1 MVDTFGKQSAIS
13 VLNRPVITLK
23 AGPGQLELRILPIL
37 MLVVFLPILLRL
49 GLWQLDRAAFRQQAM
64 NEFERAA
71 KSPAVHLEHESVLT
85 SAPFVNVKL
94 QGTVQWR
101 TQYLLDNQVHN
112 TVTGYEVLAPV
123 LYAPG
128 KVVLVSRG
136 WVPALPPPLV
146 QTPPASMQFDDM
158 VTVEGL
164 AVSVNRPASVIKDN
178 SNVWPRIIQRED
190 FDAIASEL
198 GAEVLPRVIQPHT
211 LNWGYRKIWK
221 PARRGPLVNYGY
233 AAQWFGMA
241 MLLTAGVFAMSWKRR

>member
-1 MVDTFGKQSAIS
+1 MVDANGKQTAIP
-13 VLNRPVITLK
+13 VLNRPLLTLN
-23 AGPGQLELRILPIL
+23 AGPGRLQLRLLPL
-37 MLVVFLPILLRL
+37 LTLLVFLPLLLRL
-49 GLWQLDRAAFRQQAM
+49 GLWQLDRAASRQQAM

-71 KSPAVHLEHESVLT
+71 NTPAVHIEDESVLT
-85 SAPFVNVKL
+85 SEPFVNVKL

-136 WVPALPPPLV
+136 WVPALPPPSV
-146 QTPPASMQFDDM
+146 QTPLASMRLDDR
-158 VTVEGL
+158 VNVEGL
-164 AVSVNRPASVIKDN
+164 AVTVQRATSVVANDN
-178 SNVWPRIIQRED
+178 NTWPRVIQQED
-190 FDAIASEL
+190 FDAIARDL
-198 GAEVLPRVIQPHT
+198 GSDVLPRVVQPHT
-211 LNWGYRKIWK
+211 LSWGYRKVWK

-241 MLLTAGVFAMSWKRR
+241 VLLTAGFFAVSWKRQ